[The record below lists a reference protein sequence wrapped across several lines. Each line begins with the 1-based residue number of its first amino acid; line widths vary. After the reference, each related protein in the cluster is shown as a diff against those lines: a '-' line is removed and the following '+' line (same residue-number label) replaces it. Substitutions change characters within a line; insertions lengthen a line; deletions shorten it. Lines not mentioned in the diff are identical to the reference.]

1 MNKTIGDRLKEK
13 RLKLGYSIEK
23 VSNELK
29 IRPEFIKALESD
41 NYSVFSS
48 DLYAKGFIKNYSKY
62 LELDPENFSAV
73 YRRDIQ
79 SNKLQVKKFNN
90 TNSTENVKKTF
101 SFSRRNFKFVLLFCF
116 ILVVG
121 VIVLS
126 ILNKTFEPPVLELTS
141 PVTLSAGT
149 TTSSDYY
156 DKTVRLIGLTS
167 TNTVIKVNG
176 VVLPTKTDNTFESE
190 LYAVTQESNKFVIE
204 AISNVN
210 VISRIDLT
218 LNKRNSFIEE
228 SQGIT
233 GAIQI
238 IKDNSLIKVI
248 VDDKEVVNGI
258 YFENDSIPIIG
269 ETNVSIQADKPDNIK
284 IVLNGEEF
292 KITEQILKIGL
303 TNGRLIEVN

>member
-13 RLKLGYSIEK
+13 RLELGYSIEK

-121 VIVLS
+121 VIVLT

-141 PVTLSAGT
+141 PITLSAGT
-149 TTSSDYY
+149 TTSTDYY

-167 TNTVIKVNG
+167 PNTVIKVNG

-218 LNKRNSFIEE
+218 LNKRNTFIEE

-238 IKDNSLIKVI
+238 IRDNSLIKVI
-248 VDDKEVVNGI
+248 IDDKEVVNGI
-258 YFENDSIPIIG
+258 YFENDSIPVIG
-269 ETNVSIQADKPDNIK
+269 EANISIQADKPDNIK

-303 TNGRLIEVN
+303 TNGRLREVN